1 MKTLQLNGRDASGD
15 DVRALAALN
24 YGHFTSMRV
33 QGGAVQGLSLH
44 HGRLQAATAELFG
57 TTLDIERVSDC
68 LRQALRGRQD
78 AWLRVTVFSRDFDF
92 RATER
97 ALETDVLVSVAPP
110 LLPLSRPLRLRT
122 VDFIRPL
129 WHLKHVGTLP
139 QFHHR
144 RQARLAGFDDA
155 LFVDDERGIAE
166 GTLWNIGFWTGDT
179 VVWPDAP
186 ALAGVT
192 AQLITG
198 ALTHMGIPQARMG
211 VNRGA
216 LETYVG
222 AFACNA
228 AGLQEVSEIDGA
240 LLPASGPCR
249 TLAAEALAAVPWDRI

>member
-15 DVRALAALN
+15 DVRALAALD

-44 HGRLQAATAELFG
+44 EGRLQAATAELFG
-57 TTLDIERVSDC
+57 TTLDLERVRDC
-68 LRQALRGRQD
+68 LRHALRGRPD
-78 AWLRVTVFSRDFDF
+78 AWMRVTVFSRDFDF

-97 ALETDVLVSVAPP
+97 VLETDILISVAPP

-122 VDFIRPL
+122 VNFIRPL

-155 LFVDDERGIAE
+155 LFLDPERGIAE

-179 VVWPDAP
+179 VVWPDAR

-192 AQLITG
+192 AQLIG
-198 ALTHMGIPQARMG
+198 DALTHMGIPQSRMA
-211 VNRGA
+211 VKQGA

-228 AGLQEVSEIDGA
+228 AGLWEISEIDGA
-240 LLPASGPCR
+240 RLMASGRFR
-249 TLAAEALAAVPWDRI
+249 TLAAEALAAVPWDRV